1 KVAGKTTQTS
11 VLEVET
17 STLTINEDTPA
28 QSPAVR
34 VTNSRPTKRSRNAAS
49 PRSSSME
56 IESISSTEIITT
68 VANAAKEAK
77 PKVPDVNPW
86 TKRPRHVPDYAQ
98 MALDHLCKADSALAP
113 LVEKHP
119 YLIYADHD
127 TNYFRVLTRTILGQQ
142 IHWKAARSIIFKFV
156 SFYFPGKVT
165 AESLDEGDKTFPSPN
180 QVLATGI
187 DSLRSCG
194 LSERKASY
202 VQDLARHFVEGKITF
217 TDKAMLQSMTDEE
230 LAAQLLCVRGIGPWT
245 VDMFMM
251 DSLER
256 LDVLPTLDLGVRKG
270 MEKHFRSE
278 YKNGVWGTIVEEE
291 IVVEAEDGQVKTI
304 KKKSAAKGKGKGKAK
319 NGEMT
324 CEDMER
330 MAERWRPYRSIASWR
345 GMDTIITPVV
355 RDSNGDNSPS
365 HSRHPNVTV
374 ENIQVVTSISDAIL
388 QDDGSITPTAAT
400 VIGTSVFENGVLSGT
415 VQQDANLLQNSSG
428 SSSNDAMAIS
438 KSVATERLDIQSGAG
453 SGSGNTTRSTSP
465 NPASSS
471 PSQQQQLQQLQQQ
484 QQQQQQTQ
492 QQQQQTQQQQRQR
505 ELHYESANAVLV
517 PPLNF
522 ALVAP
527 GVYRSGHPN
536 KHNFPFMRKLGLK
549 VIVQMSEEPYAPD
562 LEEFLERENIRR
574 IHYKIE
580 GNKEPFIEIDEQ
592 VISSALVNILDARN
606 HPLLIHC
613 AKGKHRIGCLIGCL
627 RKIQNWSMTSIFD
640 EYRRFAGSKVLA
652 DQEFIE
658 IFSAKV
664 PYSLEHKPFW
674 L

>member
-1 KVAGKTTQTS
+1 MMETT
-11 VLEVET
+11 VT
-17 STLTINEDTPA
+17 STTE
-28 QSPAVR
+28 
-34 VTNSRPTKRSRNAAS
+34 VTT
-49 PRSSSME
+49 
-56 IESISSTEIITT
+56 TTTT
-68 VANAAKEAK
+68 V
-77 PKVPDVNPW
+77 PKSKAPEVNPW
-86 TKRPRHVPDYAQ
+86 TKRPRHVPHYAEK
-98 MALDHLCKADSALAP
+98 ALEHLCAADPALSD
-113 LVEKHP
+113 LVTKHP

-156 SFYFPGKVT
+156 SFYFPGQVT
-165 AESLDEGDKTFPSPN
+165 VESLDEGDKTFPSPE
-180 QVLATGI
+180 QVLATSM
-187 DSLRSCG
+187 DKLRACG

-217 TDKAMLQSMTDEE
+217 TDKAMLQSLTDEE

-291 IVVEAEDGQVKTI
+291 VEIEEEQVDAEDGQLQKIRKT
-304 KKKSAAKGKGKGKAK
+304 KKKSASKGKGKGK
-319 NGEMT
+319 NGDMT

-330 MAERWRPYRSIASWR
+330 MAERWRPYRSIASC
-345 GMDTIITPVV
+345 METIITPGV
-355 RDSNGDNSPS
+355 RDNESNTHTDSEQTHVNLE
-365 HSRHPNVTV
+365 T
-374 ENIQVVTSISDAIL
+374 IQVVTSISDAIV
-388 QDDGSITPTAAT
+388 QDDGCITPTAAT
-400 VIGTSVFENGVLSGT
+400 VIDTSVFENGVLAGSI
-415 VQQDANLLQNSSG
+415 QQDPSQFYNAGGSHSSG
-428 SSSNDAMAIS
+428 NDGIALNHTLVDVDRPDVVVS
-438 KSVATERLDIQSGAG
+438 PR
-453 SGSGNTTRSTSP
+453 SGSTTRSTGT
-465 NPASSS
+465 SSTS
-471 PSQQQQLQQLQQQ
+471 AERGQQQTQEQQQ
-484 QQQQQQTQ
+484 QQQQQQQ
-492 QQQQQTQQQQRQR
+492 RQRQR